1 MKGFYAFTKKEL
13 LEQLRTFKWLILL
26 SVCFLFGMMSPLTA
40 KLLPDLLKGMKIEG
54 MEIVIPEPTIMDAY
68 GQFFKNFTQMGILA
82 VLLVFGG
89 SLSNELVKGTLVNI
103 LAKGLPRP
111 TVILSKYFAAVIL
124 WTVGFLL
131 GAVTAYGYTAYLF
144 ENAWADNL
152 IFSMFCLWLFGC
164 FVLALIFLSSTLAS
178 GYFGGLVLSAAA
190 LVVMLMIGV
199 LPDTEK
205 YNPITLA
212 SKNTALLS
220 GAQDVGSM
228 MITVLITCILTAASL
243 AVAILLFGKKKL

>member
-13 LEQLRTFKWLILL
+13 LEQMRTYKWLIIL
-26 SVCFLFGMMSPLTA
+26 SICFIFGMLSPLTA
-40 KLLPDLLKGMKIEG
+40 KLLPDMLKGMKIEG
-54 MEIVIPEPTIMDAY
+54 MEIVIPEPTMMDAY
-68 GQFFKNFTQMGILA
+68 GQFFKNFSQMGILA

-103 LAKGLPRP
+103 LAKGLPRH

-124 WTVGFLL
+124 WSVGFFL
-131 GAVTAYGYTAYLF
+131 AVVTMYGYTVYLF

-164 FVLALIFLSSTLAS
+164 FVLALIFLSSTLAA
-178 GYFGGLVLSAAA
+178 GNFGGLILSAAA
-190 LVVMLMIGV
+190 LVGMLMLGIF
-199 LPDTEK
+199 PNTEK

-212 SKNTALLS
+212 SKNMALLS
-220 GAQDVGSM
+220 GAQDARGMLV
-228 MITVLITCILTAASL
+228 TVLITCIVTAASII
-243 AVAILLFGKKKL
+243 VSILLFAKKKL